1 MTGCPMRIALAFA
14 EVGTVVARAVV
25 FPILVWLALSVAA
38 GAQEVTKVIN
48 GETIEVDGVGKVRL
62 LGIDAGDP
70 AVRFG
75 PSGPAR
81 PPRSGPDR
89 PPPPLVTGSI
99 GVKPESASGDALK
112 RLVLGKRV
120 RLEYDE
126 AADKDRGTRRAY
138 VFLEDDTLVN
148 AEMLRAGHA
157 RVDTSRPFSSLDQF
171 KELEAEARAD
181 FRGLWADVEKR

>member
-1 MTGCPMRIALAFA
+1 MLAADVRGGWDGMTRAFVLTMVLLLAA
-14 EVGTVVARAVV
+14 SVGA
-25 FPILVWLALSVAA
+25 S
-38 GAQEVTKVIN
+38 AQEVTKVIN
-48 GETIEVDGVGKVRL
+48 GETIEVEGVGKVRL
-62 LGIDAGDP
+62 VGIEAGDP

-89 PPPPLVTGSI
+89 PPPPLITGSI
-99 GVKPESASGDALK
+99 AVKPESASGDALK

-126 AADKDRGTRRAY
+126 AADKDGGTRRAY

-157 RVDTSRPFSSLDQF
+157 RVDTSRPF
-171 KELEAEARAD
+171 
-181 FRGLWADVEKR
+181 

>member
-14 EVGTVVARAVV
+14 EVGTVVARAVM
-25 FPILVWLALSVAA
+25 FPILVWLTLSVAA

-62 LGIDAGDP
+62 LGIDAAEP

-89 PPPPLVTGSI
+89 PPPPLITGSI
-99 GVKPESASGDALK
+99 GVKAESASGDALK
-112 RLVLGKRV
+112 QLVLGKRV

-157 RVDTSRPFSSLDQF
+157 RVDTSRPFSSLNQF

-181 FRGLWADVEKR
+181 LRGLWADVEKR

>member
-1 MTGCPMRIALAFA
+1 MRIALAFA

-38 GAQEVTKVIN
+38 GAQEGTKGIN

-62 LGIDAGDP
+62 LGIDTGDP

-75 PSGPAR
+75 PAGPAR

-89 PPPPLVTGSI
+89 PPPPLITGSI
-99 GVKPESASGDALK
+99 AVKSDSASGDALT

-120 RLEYDE
+120 RLEYDDG
-126 AADKDRGTRRAY
+126 ANK
-138 VFLEDDTLVN
+138 
-148 AEMLRAGHA
+148 
-157 RVDTSRPFSSLDQF
+157 
-171 KELEAEARAD
+171 
-181 FRGLWADVEKR
+181 

>member
-1 MTGCPMRIALAFA
+1 MGSHSRARRLGRFM
-14 EVGTVVARAVV
+14 ARAVV
-25 FPILVWLALSVAA
+25 LPIVVWLALSAAA

-48 GETIEVDGVGKVRL
+48 GETIEVDGLGKVRL

-89 PPPPLVTGSI
+89 PPPPLITGSI
-99 GVKPESASGDALK
+99 AVKPESASGDALK

-126 AADKDRGTRRAY
+126 AADKDGGTRRAY

-157 RVDTSRPFSSLDQF
+157 RVDASRPFSSLDQF